1 MNEHRPSAPAPE
13 RLRPVILAGGQALRF
28 GGRPKGLERVGGKRI
43 LDRVVDAMVE
53 AFGVPPILIANDPG
67 APGWRSDLEIRADLR
82 PGEGALG
89 GLLSAVH
96 AGAGHPVVV
105 AAWDMPFV
113 PPGLLG
119 ALAAGLAEADA
130 VLPASDGRRGVE
142 PLLAAYGPGCE
153 AAIESA
159 LARGDRRAIAFH
171 GEVRV
176 GVLPLERVR
185 TFGTPAR
192 IFFNVNS
199 ADDLAQA
206 EGMWR
211 EPGSARS

>member
-1 MNEHRPSAPAPE
+1 M
-13 RLRPVILAGGQALRF
+13 RPVILAGGQASRF
-28 GGRPKGLERVGGKRI
+28 GGRPKGLERVGGERI

-53 AFGVPPILIANDPG
+53 AFGVPPILIANEPG
-67 APGWRSDLEIRADLR
+67 APSWRPDLETRADLR

-96 AGAGHPVVV
+96 AGTGGPVVV

-113 PPGLLG
+113 PAGLLR
-119 ALAAGLAEADA
+119 ALAAGLADADA

-142 PLLAAYGPGCE
+142 PLLAAYGPACE
-153 AAIESA
+153 AAIEAA

-171 GEVRV
+171 AQVRVRILPPDEVR
-176 GVLPLERVR
+176 P
-185 TFGTPAR
+185 FGDPAR

-199 ADDLAQA
+199 ADDLSQA

-211 EPGSARS
+211 ALGSARS